1 MPEPPV
7 TNAEMQ
13 IPFMISARLRVFLVA
28 IMVAANCVTAN
39 ATEFFVSATA
49 GSGGDGSRERP
60 FTSIEQAQRAV
71 RAWKKLPA
79 PAGGVTIWIASGT
92 YRVSQT
98 LEWTAEDSGT
108 AEAPIVWR
116 AARDGEAFFA
126 AGRQIDAK
134 NFSKVTDE
142 ALLARMCEEARGN
155 MWQLDLGKLGVQHA
169 KRTPDLFEDGGG
181 LLDLYC
187 NGARQTI
194 SRWPNDAKATMAR
207 VLDRGDS
214 KRAPGA
220 RGGTF
225 VYREDRPA
233 RWREAAKADQLWLAG
248 FWRVAWEWQTVR
260 VSKLDLAAKSITLA
274 QPVSGGIGSKYAG
287 PEGAGTEPWIAL
299 NLLEE
304 IDQPGEWS
312 IDFATQTLFWWPPA
326 PLENAEIAI
335 ADFDA
340 PVVRLN
346 GAAHLALRGL
356 VIEGGLGNG
365 IEITGGESCAVE
377 GCTLRDLGRSGVVV
391 TGGKAHQV
399 LSCDLHTLGQS
410 GILVGGGDR
419 KTLTPARHVVDNN
432 HLHDYGLAK
441 KVYAPGIG
449 VGFRDQPAP
458 AVGCRITHNL
468 IHDAPHAAV
477 LYGGNDHLFEFNEIH
492 DFLIESDDLGGF
504 YSTFDWTSY
513 GNVVRHNFIHHTPH
527 ALGVYLDDGDSGDLI
542 EGNVSYRMGC
552 GVGIGG
558 GHDNIARNNLAIECG
573 SGVRIDAR
581 GVSRGYD
588 KNPTL
593 LKILAAMNP
602 TQPPWRDRFPTL
614 VAISETLPPRPI
626 GCAIERNVTIG
637 AGKPSN
643 LHGNAKELS
652 VVTQRDN
659 VALPIEDLGFADAA
673 KLDFRMKASAAVFKK
688 VPGFQRIP
696 FEKIGLYI
704 NELRPVLPSHLAGTS
719 KPCWGK
725 P

>member
-1 MPEPPV
+1 MKLIVLALLAVGSLRAAEFHV
-7 TNAEMQ
+7 ATSGKDTNAGSAAA
-13 IPFMISARLRVFLVA
+13 PFATLERAR
-28 IMVAANCVTAN
+28 AAVRDWRK
-39 ATEFFVSATA
+39 
-49 GSGGDGSRERP
+49 GDGKGGA
-60 FTSIEQAQRAV
+60 TVWIES
-71 RAWKKLPA
+71 
-79 PAGGVTIWIASGT
+79 GVYPVANTFELG
-92 YRVSQT
+92 
-98 LEWTAEDSGT
+98 AEDSGT
-108 AEAPIVWR
+108 AESPILWR
-116 AARDGEAFFA
+116 AKKYGAAQFD
-126 AGRQIDAK
+126 AGRRIEAK
-134 NFSKVTDE
+134 DFHKVTDA
-142 ALLARMCEEARGN
+142 ALLARMTDEARGQV
-155 MWQLDLGKLGVQHA
+155 WALDLARIGIQHA
-169 KRTPDLFEDGGG
+169 KRSPDFFEDAGG

-187 NGARQTI
+187 NGARQTL
-194 SRWPNDAKATMAR
+194 SRWPNETKTTMER

-214 KRAPGA
+214 RGAAGA

-225 VYREDRPA
+225 VFRGDRPA
-233 RWREAAKADQLWLAG
+233 RWAEAAKADQLWLAG
-248 FWRVAWEWQTVR
+248 FWRVAWEWETVR
-260 VSKLDLAAKSITLA
+260 VKSLDVAKKTVELS
-274 QPVSGGIGSKYAG
+274 QPVNGGIGSKYAG

-326 PLENAEIAI
+326 PLETAEIAI
-335 ADFDA
+335 ADFDG
-340 PVVRLN
+340 PIIRLK
-346 GAAHLALRGL
+346 GATHLALRGL

-377 GCTLRDLGRSGVVV
+377 GCTLRNLGRSGVVV
-391 TGGKAHQV
+391 TGGKRHQV

-410 GILVGGGDR
+410 GILIGGGDR
-419 KTLTPARHVVDNN
+419 KTLTPAGHVVDNN
-432 HLHDYGLAK
+432 HIHDYGLAK

-458 AVGCRITHNL
+458 AVGCRVTHNL
-468 IHDAPHAAV
+468 IHHAPHAAV

-542 EGNVSYRMGC
+542 EGNVSYRMAC

-614 VAISETLPPRPI
+614 AAISETLPPLTI
-626 GCAIERNVTIG
+626 GCVIERNVAIG
-637 AGKPSN
+637 AGKPSD

-659 VALPIEDLGFADAA
+659 LALPIEDLGFADAA
-673 KLDFRMKASAAVFKK
+673 KLEFRMNASAAVLKK
-688 VPGFQRIP
+688 VPGFKPIP
-696 FEKIGLYI
+696 FEKIGLYV
-704 NELRPVLPSHLAGTS
+704 NELRPVLPSHPAGTS
-719 KPCWGK
+719 KPSWGK